1 VTDAARVRLA
11 LDYMSEALDDLQTLT
26 RGRDRAGFLQ
36 DRIAQRAVERCLE
49 VISEASRKVPQPM
62 KAAHPEIP
70 WRKIA
75 GIGNVLR
82 HDYDEIDAGVV
93 WQAATVEVI
102 PLRAAVRAM
111 LAGLDGND

>member
-1 VTDAARVRLA
+1 VIDAARARLA
-11 LDYMSEALDDLQTLT
+11 LEYMSEALDDLETLT
-26 RGRDRAGFLQ
+26 HGRERGGFLQ

-49 VISEASRKVPQPM
+49 VISEASRKLPEAM
-62 KAAHPEIP
+62 KAAHPDIP

-82 HDYDEIDAGVV
+82 HDYDDIDAGVV

-102 PLRAAVRAM
+102 PLRAAVTAM

>member
-1 VTDAARVRLA
+1 MIDEARIRLA
-11 LDYMSEALDDLQTLT
+11 LDYISDALDDLQTLT

-49 VISEASRKVPQPM
+49 VISEASRKLPEAM

-70 WRKIA
+70 WRRVA

-82 HDYDEIDAGVV
+82 HDYDEVDAGIV
-93 WQAATVEVI
+93 WQAATVEVV
-102 PLRAAVRAM
+102 PLRAAVAAM
-111 LAGLDGND
+111 LAEIGGTS